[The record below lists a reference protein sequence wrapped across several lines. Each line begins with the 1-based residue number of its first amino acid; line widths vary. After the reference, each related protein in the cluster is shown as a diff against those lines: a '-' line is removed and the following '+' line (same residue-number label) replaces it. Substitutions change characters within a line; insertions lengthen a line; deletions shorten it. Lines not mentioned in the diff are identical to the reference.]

1 MVLADLLIAV
11 EALEEVHLEGVGV
24 EVLLLTPALLEDP
37 SNNLACDTLVL
48 FDALG
53 VQRTVLGRSEGD
65 PEFGLIPHLRKL
77 PLLATL
83 KVIVE
88 GHLLDQLEGL
98 ELKNLPKQ
106 VLVSLLLHGR
116 C

>member
-1 MVLADLLIAV
+1 MVLADLLVSV
-11 EALEEVHLEGVGV
+11 EALEEVHLEGVRV
-24 EVLLLTPALLEDP
+24 EVLLLAPALLEDP
-37 SNNLACDTLVL
+37 SNNLACDTLVF

-65 PEFGLIPHLRKL
+65 PKFSLISHLRKL

-83 KVIVE
+83 EVIVK

-98 ELKNLPKQ
+98 ELENLPEQ
-106 VLVSLLLHGR
+106 VLIRLFLQGR
-116 C
+116 G